1 MKIPTRGW
9 FWARTLCWSAKG
21 LPLLLHGPIGY
32 KIRLVECGW
41 LRSRT
46 VSEMSYLQYVK
57 KINEFVWE
65 IPAGVREGMRVSGI
79 IFANRRLLEAAD
91 RDRALEQVVNVSF
104 LPGIVRASLAMPD
117 IHWGYGFPIGGVAA
131 IDVQEGVVSPGGV
144 GYDISCGVRLV
155 KTNLDRSE
163 VAPRMEE
170 LLANLSATVP
180 KGLGTRGRLVLSR
193 KEIEEIM
200 KKGVPALLAK
210 GVGWEEDLQFIE
222 EEGAYP
228 GADPSKV
235 SERAFQR
242 GKDQVGTL
250 GSGNHFLEIQEVEQV
265 YSDKAKT
272 LGLFPGQI
280 VVMIHSGSRG
290 MGHQICTDYIKRMG
304 EKLAKYHIDLPDR
317 QLVCAPVDSP
327 EGRDYMAAM
336 ACASNFA
343 LANREAM
350 TQWVR
355 EGFER
360 VFHAGAKKLGMELLY
375 DISHNVAKL
384 ETHEVNGKSVKLL
397 VHRKGATRAFPGSRS
412 ETPQPY
418 REVGQPV
425 IIPGDMGRYSY
436 VLVGTEESLKMSFGS
451 TCHGAGRTMSRSA
464 AKKSIKGNELKERL
478 QGAGILVDAAT
489 LSGLAEEAP
498 EAYKDVSEIVEI
510 CEGAGLSE
518 RVARARPLAVL
529 KG

>member
-1 MKIPTRGW
+1 
-9 FWARTLCWSAKG
+9 
-21 LPLLLHGPIGY
+21 
-32 KIRLVECGW
+32 
-41 LRSRT
+41 
-46 VSEMSYLQYVK
+46 MSYLQYVNK
-57 KINEFVWE
+57 VSEFIWE
-65 IPAGVREGMRVSGI
+65 IPPGTKEGMRVSGV
-79 IFANRRLLEAAD
+79 IFASRRLLEAAD
-91 RDRALEQVVNVSF
+91 RDKALEQVVNVAF
-104 LPGIVRASLAMPD
+104 LPGIVKASLAMPD

-131 IDVQEGVVSPGGV
+131 IDAREGVVSPGGV

-155 KTNLDRSE
+155 KTNLERAE
-163 VAPRMEE
+163 VAPYMEE
-170 LLANLSATVP
+170 LLATLSATVP

-193 KEIEEIM
+193 KETEEIM
-200 KKGVPALLAK
+200 NKGVPALLAK

-222 EEGAYP
+222 EGGVYQ
-228 GADPSKV
+228 GADPTKV

-265 YSDKAKT
+265 YSEKAKA
-272 LGLFPGQI
+272 LGLHPGQI

-290 MGHQICTDYIKRMG
+290 MGHQICTDYVKRMG
-304 EKLAKYHIDLPDR
+304 EKLQKYRIDLPDR

-327 EGRDYMAAM
+327 EGSDYMAAM

-355 EGFER
+355 DGFER
-360 VFHAGAKKLGMELLY
+360 VFRSGAKKLGMELLY

-384 ETHEVNGKSVKLL
+384 ETHEVEGKVMELL
-397 VHRKGATRAFPGSRS
+397 VHRKGATRAFPGSRR
-412 ETPQPY
+412 ETPAAY

-436 VLVGTEESLKMSFGS
+436 VLVGTEEALERSFGS

-464 AKKSIKGNELKERL
+464 AKKGIKGSELKERL
-478 QGAGILVDAAT
+478 HGAGILVDAAT

-498 EAYKDVSEIVEI
+498 EAYKDVSEIVEV

-518 RVARARPLAVL
+518 RVARTRPLAVL